1 MLIQNNFFQ
10 NKYKKSNLQIAKQ
23 PALVNFTGKT
33 EVLTKEINLNPDE
46 FKNVA
51 FISEMYDKI
60 LSILSKLNGVY
71 QKKFKSLYPNLVAG
85 EKIKGFVFE
94 SVQGLNDKRL
104 QIVRFNP
111 KSNSDE
117 LLTFGVLDGE
127 NNNLLRYRI
136 SKNGRV
142 LLSSEKENVSKL
154 SLNPF
159 EQNITYGNY
168 LKLLVDEMQNFGF
181 YSENFKFINR
191 NTSNK
196 SSELQFGKTIS
207 ELKFIQKSNGIQP
220 EITELFQSYKSLS
233 EILNQNLKTSS
244 KLKEGFLGY
253 AGEKSKGLEFK
264 DFGSESKS
272 IYFCP
277 LKSKEDNRVFKIV
290 ISDKD
295 GNLENA
301 YVFYE
306 DGRVSV
312 QKQLSEET
320 NAFRPNNLRFI
331 SDNEIE
337 KSDLKNVFKFL
348 DEKFSDFK
356 EYINAV
362 QIEKTNKKLEVAAR
376 KQEIKKQKN
385 IEMKEQKAQE
395 ILQKKK
401 EKAAQK
407 ALLSEQ
413 KALLREEEKLR
424 IKQEKQRLKE
434 ERKQLLLQQK
444 LEKQQLKKRNYSVK
458 IPKPQVD
465 TTQSD
470 VVQYSVQ
477 SQKILK
483 YSNYS
488 QMRLYEIVNDLEN
501 LFQTPVEKRSS
512 HLVHEKLANGNIFAG
527 RFSMK
532 ASDGSTIKVSRVKSP
547 KYVDFTY
554 YSIDV
559 QNPGSSFKINIDP
572 QAGKIL
578 LSKDGKPVINR
589 KSMVSYISKDE
600 FLNQNPTAANLPT
613 YLNEIFD
620 YHQGQGKLVKSSIKH
635 KSQFE
640 LLKEKERELETAL
653 NSEVGVDFID

>member
-362 QIEKTNKKLEVAAR
+362 QIEKTNKKLEVAAH

-559 QNPGSSFKINIDP
+559 QNPGGSFKINIDP

>member
-362 QIEKTNKKLEVAAR
+362 QIEKTNKKLEVAAH

-465 TTQSD
+465 TTKSD

-559 QNPGSSFKINIDP
+559 QNPGGSFKINIDP

-640 LLKEKERELETAL
+640 LLKEKEREFETAL